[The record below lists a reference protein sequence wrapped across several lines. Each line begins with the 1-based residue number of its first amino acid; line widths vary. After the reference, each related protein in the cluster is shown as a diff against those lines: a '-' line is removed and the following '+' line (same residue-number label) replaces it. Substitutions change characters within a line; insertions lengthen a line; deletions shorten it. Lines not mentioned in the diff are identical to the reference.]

1 MKHSAII
8 LAGGLSKRFQRREKS
23 FVLLAGKPLI
33 RHVIDRVSGVV
44 DEVIVV
50 IGEKAQQSHY
60 ESVLGRKVAVI
71 LDKYEK
77 HSPIVGAL
85 SGLEKA
91 NGDYSII
98 LPCDTPFISK
108 NAVLLFF
115 DLCPSNDA
123 VIPKW
128 PEGQIE
134 PLQAVYSTKKAL
146 RAAKRAFREGKMDMK
161 SIVDGLQKVLY
172 VSTTVICQFDPE
184 LNTFFNVNTLADVQ
198 KAETILKKTRVFR

>member
-1 MKHSAII
+1 MDRSAIV
-8 LAGGLSKRFQRREKS
+8 LAGGFSRRFGREKS

-33 RHVIDRVSGVV
+33 KHVIDRVSGVV

-71 LDKYEK
+71 IDKYEK
-77 HSPIVGAL
+77 QSPVVGAL

-91 NGDYSII
+91 NGNYSVI

-108 NAVLLFF
+108 NTVLLFF
-115 DLCPSNDA
+115 DLCPGNDL

-128 PEGQIE
+128 PDGQIE

-146 RAAKRAFREGKMDMK
+146 QAANKAFREGKMNMR
-161 SIVDGLQKVLY
+161 SIVDSLQKVLY
-172 VSTTVICQFDPE
+172 ISTTVIRQFDPE
-184 LNTFFNVNTLADVQ
+184 LNTFFNVNMPADLQ
-198 KAETILKKTRVFR
+198 KAEKIFLKSRH